1 MNLCLFS
8 SHQQVWMM
16 LYIYICYLKMLT
28 FSSTGTRLSAFEAR
42 PYPNATVADLQ
53 GFVMFIV
60 PGSRNI
66 AHSPLYTLQVSSR
79 VHTAHSE
86 REK

>member
-1 MNLCLFS
+1 
-8 SHQQVWMM
+8 MM
-16 LYIYICYLKMLT
+16 LFKNAIYLT
-28 FSSTGTRLSAFEAR
+28 STGTRLSAFEAR

-60 PGSRNI
+60 PGSRNV